1 MKLLTLII
9 PAVLYGLQ
17 MTNLVSIYDGDT
29 FTANLNCSEE
39 LLCSK
44 MPIRVKG
51 VDTPEIKGK
60 SEAEKNLAKKAKEY
74 TKSFLTRPNIVLQDC
89 TRDKYFRLDCYVM
102 VGDSNLTKELID
114 KRLGVPYMG
123 ETKVTDWA
131 TFK

>member
-74 TKSFLTRPNIVLQDC
+74 TKSFLSRPNIVLQDC

>member
-74 TKSFLTRPNIVLQDC
+74 TKSFLSRPNIVLQDC

-114 KRLGVPYMG
+114 KKLGVPYMG